1 MCVIIERN
9 PGFKIPEDKLESAI
23 ITNPDG
29 WGLCFPSGNGELQ
42 TARSALAPEVELLD
56 SVLHEQLR
64 NEKIMLHLRY
74 NTAGA
79 TNLRNAHPFPV
90 MERGPDGVDIRM
102 AHNGTIHSYKPSKDD
117 TSSDTRLFVR
127 DFVRPLFKRM
137 AKVIEVEEVLA
148 DPLIK
153 TILEGM
159 IPSSSV
165 LSFMDGYG
173 NTLTINETGNGGK
186 REEEWYYSNKYSF
199 NRTHRTGV
207 TQGNFTQGTSTGYG
221 NGTLSQNGGT
231 QTTVT
236 TTSQATSTTPLFTE
250 EYGINQEDLLHL
262 DDTSIKQLTIAK
274 KDDAQLLIKEL
285 LYIYKTLL
293 TENTKLGKTVIALK
307 GKLND

>member
-9 PGFKIPEDKLESAI
+9 PGFKIPEEKLESAI

-29 WGLCFPSGNGELQ
+29 WGLCFPSGDGELQ
-42 TARSALAPEVELLD
+42 TLRSAEAPEP
-56 SVLHEQLR
+56 EQLDYLLHQQLQ
-64 NEKIMLHLRY
+64 NEKIMLHLRF

-90 MERGPDGVDIRM
+90 MERKKDGVDIRM
-102 AHNGTIHSYKPSKDD
+102 AHNGTIHSFKPGEDD

-127 DFVRPLFKRM
+127 DLVRPLFKRM
-137 AKVIEVEEVLA
+137 SKTIEVEEVLT

-159 IPSSSV
+159 IPASSV

-186 REEEWYYSNKYSF
+186 REDEWYYSNKYSF
-199 NRTHRTGV
+199 NRTHREVNT
-207 TQGNFTQGTSTGYG
+207 TGNFTRGTSTGYG

-231 QTTVT
+231 QTTAT
-236 TTSQATSTTPLFTE
+236 TTSQATSSTPLFTE
-250 EYGINQEDLLHL
+250 EYGLEQDDLLHL
-262 DDTSIKQLTIAK
+262 DDESIKRLCVMK
-274 KDDAQLLIKEL
+274 KADAQLLIKEL
-285 LYIYKTLL
+285 LMIYQTLK
-293 TENTKLGKTVIALK
+293 TENTKLSKTVTALK
-307 GKLND
+307 GKLNE